1 MFEVDEQ
8 KLNEYGNIFFAA
20 YNMKDVNF
28 LVFGA
33 IAIDKHKFHYPK
45 NPTWIDDVYIYLFI
59 YLFSIYLTLPIK
71 LHFWHLKTRLAFHEE

>member
-20 YNMKDVNF
+20 YSMKDVNF

-45 NPTWIDDVYIYLFI
+45 NPTWIDDVYIYI

-71 LHFWHLKTRLAFHEE
+71 LHF

>member
-20 YNMKDVNF
+20 YSMKDVNF

-45 NPTWIDDVYIYLFI
+45 NPTWIDDVYIYI